1 MSNLVASYTL
11 AVAPLFLLPAM
22 KIDAIAVRQAIAED
36 FQQQGIDGVHSAVGC
51 LGQRESRIASALT
64 TGRRDCSRFFSTI
77 AAVIAMTT
85 AAAIASNNTECR
97 HIRRL
102 HVRYRFDDRGS

>member
-36 FQQQGIDGVHSAVGC
+36 FRQQG
-51 LGQRESRIASALT
+51 
-64 TGRRDCSRFFSTI
+64 
-77 AAVIAMTT
+77 
-85 AAAIASNNTECR
+85 
-97 HIRRL
+97 
-102 HVRYRFDDRGS
+102 